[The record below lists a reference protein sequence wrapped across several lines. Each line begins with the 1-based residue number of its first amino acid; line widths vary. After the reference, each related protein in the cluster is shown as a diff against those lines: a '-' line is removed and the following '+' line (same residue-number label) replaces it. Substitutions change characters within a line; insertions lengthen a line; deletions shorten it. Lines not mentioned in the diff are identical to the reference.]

1 MWRLAGSGLAV
12 TPPLRPASAI
22 CTLLAAGSAV
32 TATIA
37 CGRRCGMIDRGKRSE
52 KVQPGP
58 VVYAAIA
65 LLVVACL
72 IAVGGM
78 YQGWFRFL
86 FDI

>member
-1 MWRLAGSGLAV
+1 
-12 TPPLRPASAI
+12 LRPASAI

-37 CGRRCGMIDRGKRSE
+37 CGRRCGMIDRSKRSE
-52 KVQPGP
+52 KVHPGP

>member
-1 MWRLAGSGLAV
+1 
-12 TPPLRPASAI
+12 
-22 CTLLAAGSAV
+22 
-32 TATIA
+32 
-37 CGRRCGMIDRGKRSE
+37 MIDRSKRSE

-65 LLVVACL
+65 LLVVACV
-72 IAVGGM
+72 IAVGGL